1 MKANII
7 DLRYRMKAVMAA
19 LDRGEPVTVLYR
31 GRAKAQL
38 VPVEMASKHR
48 KPSSDAAFGIWSGRG
63 DLADVAKYVRRL
75 RQGRSFDL

>member
-31 GRAKAQL
+31 GRAKARL
-38 VPVEMASKHR
+38 VPVEKAGKDR
-48 KPSSDAAFGIWSGRG
+48 KPSSDAAFGLWG
-63 DLADVAKYVRRL
+63 DRRDMPDVSKYVRRL
-75 RQGRSFDL
+75 RQGRTFDL